1 VGINLIPVDPSE
13 LQSSLGIPGVGRE
26 RRGGAMPSDS
36 ISRLEQP
43 REIQGSPLPR
53 RVFFVFAAMMITV
66 PAATLVARGPN
77 EEIDDI
83 TGRYEFLGPHDTL
96 AVLEEAGKLKGYIDV
111 FQSEEESDDVLSYG
125 ITLGWRKGDRVEIK
139 TATIHRKYY
148 RFTGTV
154 ERGKGSKEDDPD
166 YLRLVGEVETVTTKG
181 DSGQADT
188 QKVQVVLKSLGRSEE
203 GEE

>member
-1 VGINLIPVDPSE
+1 MIPVDRSE
-13 LQSSLGIPGVGRE
+13 LHPSPSRPGVGRK
-26 RRGGAMPSDS
+26 RRGDAMLSDS
-36 ISRLEQP
+36 NSRFEQT
-43 REIQGSPLPR
+43 RKIQGSPLPW
-53 RVFFVFAAMMITV
+53 RVFFVLAAMMITV
-66 PAATLVARGPN
+66 PAATLVARVHK

-96 AVLEEAGKLKGYIDV
+96 ALLEDAGKLKGYIDV
-111 FQSEEESDDVLSYG
+111 FQGEEESDDVLSYG
-125 ITLGWRKGDRVEIK
+125 ITLGWRKDGRVEIK

-154 ERGKGSKEDDPD
+154 ERGKGGKEDDPD

-181 DSGQADT
+181 DSGQADI